1 MTATGLSIERA
12 TMADADQLALTIAQ
26 AFHNL
31 APCQWLVED
40 PAIRARIFPAY
51 FQLYLELGIQA
62 GTVLTTPDRKAVAIW
77 LPVTP
82 GSIPTLPDHDN
93 RLAAIVGPRADRFHT
108 FDELLDERHPAEP
121 AHEWLAIL
129 AVHPSRQYRGIG
141 TFLLDHYHALLDR
154 DGTPAYLEAAEP
166 GLCPLYRRHGY
177 HEAAGGPIRL
187 PAGPD
192 LVPMWRNANPAGQR

>member
-108 FDELLDERHPAEP
+108 FDELLD
-121 AHEWLAIL
+121 
-129 AVHPSRQYRGIG
+129 
-141 TFLLDHYHALLDR
+141 
-154 DGTPAYLEAAEP
+154 
-166 GLCPLYRRHGY
+166 
-177 HEAAGGPIRL
+177 
-187 PAGPD
+187 
-192 LVPMWRNANPAGQR
+192 